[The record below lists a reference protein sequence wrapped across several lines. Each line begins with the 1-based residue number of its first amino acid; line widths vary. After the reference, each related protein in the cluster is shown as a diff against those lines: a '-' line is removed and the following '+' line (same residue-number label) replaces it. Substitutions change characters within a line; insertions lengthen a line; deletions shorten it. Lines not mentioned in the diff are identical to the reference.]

1 MMLLDRRD
9 WRRIRLRPA
18 RDVDLVVV
26 VNGFPRLS
34 ETFVLQ
40 ELLDLEQ
47 RGVRLHLVALLR
59 PDEPVEQAGVAA
71 LRAPVEYLPEVAR
84 AQRRLLART
93 AHAALFLHRG
103 ARYLNAISD
112 VVLAPD
118 YSRRRLAQAAFLAHR
133 IARLG
138 FPPVYIHFAH
148 KPATVGR
155 FAARL
160 AGVPYALS
168 AHAKDVWLT
177 PSQEL
182 ATKVREATMV
192 LTCTAEGR
200 SRLEALGGGATPV
213 RLIHHGVDI
222 VPREPHHASDGPPV
236 VLSVGRLVP
245 KKGHA
250 TLVRAAGLLA
260 ERGVPFTLR
269 IAGEGEEWP
278 RLQRLVYEQRLDDRV
293 LFLGPLGQAEVS
305 DEYARADVFALPCR
319 QLPNGDR
326 DGIPN
331 VILEA
336 MVQGLPV
343 VSTKLAGVAEAVDHD
358 ESGLLVAQDDE
369 HALAQAL
376 QRLLSDAGL
385 RARLGAAGRGRVSEH
400 FDRARHLPAVH
411 AALVEAGIVLARS
424 DGGVAPG
431 ASAARARA
439 EVS

>member
-1 MMLLDRRD
+1 MLLDRRD
-9 WRRIRLRPA
+9 WRRIRVGPG

-34 ETFVLQ
+34 ETFVLR

-47 RGVRLHLVALLR
+47 RGVRLHLVPLLR
-59 PDEPVEQAGVAA
+59 PEEPVEQAGVAQ
-71 LRAPVEYLPEVAR
+71 LRATVEYLPDVAR
-84 AQRRLLART
+84 NELRLLRRT

-103 ARYLNAISD
+103 ARYLNAVSD
-112 VVLAPD
+112 VVRAPD
-118 YSRRRLAQAAFLAHR
+118 YTRRRLTQAAMLAHR

-138 FPPVYIHFAH
+138 FPPLYIHFAH

-177 PSQEL
+177 PSPEL
-182 ATKVREATMV
+182 AAKVRGAEVV
-192 LTCTAEGR
+192 LSCSAEGH
-200 SRLEALGGGATPV
+200 SHLVAVAGGATPV
-213 RLIHHGVDI
+213 RLVHHGVDI
-222 VPREPHHASDGPPV
+222 VPRQPHRGEDGPPV
-236 VLSVGRLVP
+236 VLSVARLVP

-250 TLVRAAGLLA
+250 TLVRAAALLA

-278 RLQRLVYEQRLDDRV
+278 RLQRFVYEQQLADRV
-293 LFLGPLGQAEVS
+293 FFLGPLDQAEVNE
-305 DEYARADVFALPCR
+305 EYARADVFALPCR
-319 QLPNGDR
+319 QLANGDR

-336 MVQGLPV
+336 MVQGLPI
-343 VSTKLAGVAEAVDHD
+343 VSTTLPGVAEAVAHN
-358 ESGLLVAQDDE
+358 ESGLLVDQDDE
-369 HALAQAL
+369 HALAEAL
-376 QRLLSDAGL
+376 QRLFTDAGL
-385 RARLGAAGRGRVSEH
+385 RARLGEGARARVNAR
-400 FDRARHLPAVH
+400 FDRATHLPAVYT
-411 AALVEAGIVLARS
+411 ALAEVGIVPARPDPGLAP
-424 DGGVAPG
+424 A
-431 ASAARARA
+431 ASAERAHV